1 MKNIKIILICFFSGV
16 FILSSCKKSFTDI
29 PYYGLQTVQNT
40 GVFQTSAGCTNYVT
54 GCYSAINQNDWWQ
67 QMWARLNLETA
78 TDNGWLGNLGGFS
91 NAASYRAIGSLE
103 SITST
108 ASDVVT
114 IYQFD
119 YLGIGQCNF
128 GIANMATASIDAQL
142 KTRLLAEMRFLRGF
156 FYMDLV
162 KNYGGVPLYT
172 ESTTQSQIPLARATA
187 DQVWAFINTDLE
199 FSAANLPQRKDYTT
213 PQDMARASKGAALA
227 YLAYANLWSGHYDS
241 TVLAASQLLALN
253 EYQLESNY
261 GDIFKTAYY
270 NGKESIFEIGANNLI
285 GNVDPVVAGSGVD
298 GGWGWHVPSSN
309 LEDAFLNE
317 TDSIRR
323 VNTIIKNGQPVSGD
337 PQVTS
342 WNGNPSGNTSARNWR
357 KYYIPLAER
366 NPAGQGYNGRWQPKP
381 YIFMRLANLMLIYAE
396 AAARQGDAATATTLL
411 NQVRARVNLSPKT
424 GLTSDALINAILL
437 EKRLEL
443 AGEYA
448 DVRWDD
454 LHRVKVNGTTLM
466 SSMFGPNGTYVQWL
480 QTNTDPYDSRTN
492 LAEVT
497 ANKGKLYIPGTN
509 DLFPIPLTEIQAG
522 GGVITQNPGY

>member
-1 MKNIKIILICFFSGV
+1 MKNIRIILICLFSGV
-16 FILSSCKKSFTDI
+16 FALSSCKKSFTDI

-40 GVFQTSAGCTNYVT
+40 GVFTTSAGCTNYVT
-54 GCYSAINQNDWWQ
+54 GCYAAINQNDWWQ
-67 QMWARLNLETA
+67 TMWYRVNLETA

-91 NAASYRAIGSLE
+91 NAASYRATGSLE
-103 SITST
+103 SITPT
-108 ASDVVT
+108 ASDVVGM
-114 IYQFD
+114 YQFD

-128 GIANMATASIDAQL
+128 GIANISTSTIDATL
-142 KTRLLAEMRFLRGF
+142 RARLLAEMRFLRGF
-156 FYMDLV
+156 FYMELA

-172 ESTTQSQIPLARATA
+172 ENTKQSEIPVARASA
-187 DQVWAFINTDLE
+187 DQVWAFINADFE
-199 FSAANLPQRKDYTT
+199 FAAANLPQRKDYTT
-213 PQDMARASKGAALA
+213 TLDKARASKGAALA
-227 YLAYANLWSGHYDS
+227 YLAYSNLWSGHYDS
-241 TVLAASQLLALN
+241 SVLAGNQLLALN
-253 EYQLESNY
+253 EYSLEPHY

-270 NGKESIFEIGANNLI
+270 NGPESIFEIGANNLI
-285 GNVDPVVAGSGVD
+285 GNVNPVIAGSGVD

-317 TDSIRR
+317 NDSIRR
-323 VNTIIKNGQPVSGD
+323 VNTIIKNGQPVAGD

-357 KYYIPLAER
+357 KYYIPLSER
-366 NPAGQGYNGRWQPKP
+366 SPANQGYNGRWQPKP
-381 YIFMRLANLMLIYAE
+381 YIFMRLADAMLIYAE
-396 AAARQGDAATATTLL
+396 AAARKGDAATATTLL
-411 NQVRARVNLSPKT
+411 NQVRARVSLAPKT
-424 GLTSDALINAILL
+424 GLSGDALVNAIIL

-466 SSMFGPNGTYVQWL
+466 STLFGPNGTYVQWL

-492 LAEVT
+492 IAEVT

-522 GGVITQNPGY
+522 GGVIKQNPGY